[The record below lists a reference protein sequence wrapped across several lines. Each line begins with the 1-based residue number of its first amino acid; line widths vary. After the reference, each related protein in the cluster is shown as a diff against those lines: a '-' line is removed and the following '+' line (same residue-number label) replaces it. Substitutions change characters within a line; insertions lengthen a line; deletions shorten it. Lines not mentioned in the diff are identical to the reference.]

1 MVARRVIETVSAQP
15 TLEESKFT
23 RALGSSD
30 FHTREAG
37 LAALR
42 SWLTRKRDVD
52 ELDLLKLW
60 KGIFYCFWHSDK
72 ADVQL
77 ALAERLAELM
87 NQLPEEVGWMYY
99 VTFLRTMRREWAGID
114 RLRLDKFMM
123 LMRCV
128 FRSSL
133 RLLQA
138 LAWPQERIQRLAHC
152 WLHDVLLP
160 GDTLAAAGV
169 AYHLVDLMLP
179 ELEACVV
186 YTGANGAVAMDHTLR
201 PLLEPFC
208 AALAA
213 TSSPALVVRLRQS
226 LFDPMVE
233 EVRLDRDAAALEQL
247 DAAALATHL
256 FDLGAQEGVRARNRE
271 ALYAVSAALDKA
283 AAQRRPTRPVRQE
296 PEWDPL
302 PPPPRKAR
310 ISRKLTRKRQAD
322 RKQQKQQQAAGPGDV
337 TLQLAAPLQ
346 LQPPAGAPASQ
357 LEAGPASPPS
367 EKKRKRRHGSTE
379 QQAPAEPAQAADSA
393 PLPPQSNGTAA
404 AAAGAA
410 GQVEPPEVRWRSHTL
425 QELLAGAVAAV
436 EARRAAAAQAK
447 QDEGT
452 PGGGSDRSG
461 RKKNRVRFSLRRNLV
476 NVIGAEPKPADVRT
490 PPSAKPKGSALKRM
504 SAFGAPAS
512 APERRLT
519 RAGRD
524 RQAQF
529 ESDMELGAGAQPAA
543 GSAPP
548 GTTSAS
554 KTTAGSRSSKKQKRR
569 ASLPTPATFS
579 RPRATDFF

>member
-1 MVARRVIETVSAQP
+1 M
-15 TLEESKFT
+15 
-23 RALGSSD
+23 
-30 FHTREAG
+30 
-37 LAALR
+37 
-42 SWLTRKRDVD
+42 
-52 ELDLLKLW
+52 
-60 KGIFYCFWHSDK
+60 
-72 ADVQL
+72 
-77 ALAERLAELM
+77 
-87 NQLPEEVGWMYY
+87 
-99 VTFLRTMRREWAGID
+99 
-114 RLRLDKFMM
+114 
-123 LMRCV
+123 
-128 FRSSL
+128 
-133 RLLQA
+133 
-138 LAWPQERIQRLAHC
+138 
-152 WLHDVLLP
+152 
-160 GDTLAAAGV
+160 
-169 AYHLVDLMLP
+169 
-179 ELEACVV
+179 
-186 YTGANGAVAMDHTLR
+186 
-201 PLLEPFC
+201 
-208 AALAA
+208 
-213 TSSPALVVRLRQS
+213 
-226 LFDPMVE
+226 
-233 EVRLDRDAAALEQL
+233 
-247 DAAALATHL
+247 
-256 FDLGAQEGVRARNRE
+256 RARNRE

-519 RAGRD
+519 RAGQWAGRGAVGGGERD
-524 RQAQF
+524 CWHAPRSF
-529 ESDMELGAGAQPAA
+529 AA
-543 GSAPP
+543 GKL
-548 GTTSAS
+548 GTCIAHLP
-554 KTTAGSRSSKKQKRR
+554 ACPR
-569 ASLPTPATFS
+569 AH
-579 RPRATDFF
+579 RPRPPSTV